1 VLAAQALVKRLIAVH
16 ILSALIHVAWL
27 IEWVVKPGAA
37 NNHSGTPQAVHSRL
51 ADASDQLGPLYLLRT
66 AFIPPSAR
74 QRVRP
79 IVYRYSAH
87 ISVSLATVKRMAI
100 IGLTLDDSLEG

>member
-27 IEWVVKPGAA
+27 IEWVFKPGAA

-51 ADASDQLGPLYLLRT
+51 ADASDQLGSLYLLRT
-66 AFIPPSAR
+66 AFIPPSATA
-74 QRVRP
+74 P
-79 IVYRYSAH
+79 SAPYRYSAH
-87 ISVSLATVKRMAI
+87 ISVSLAPVKRMAT
-100 IGLTLDDSLEG
+100 IGLTLDDTLAG